1 MTDELTV
8 TQAARLIG
16 VIPRRVRQLC
26 EMGRIRARWTG
37 TRWRIRTAIILAYR
51 AEARWGRP
59 RDGKRLTKPGRN
71 KPDEARP

>member
-26 EMGRIRARWTG
+26 EMGRIKARWTG
-37 TRWRIRTAIILAYR
+37 TRWRIRLPVILAYR
-51 AEARWGRP
+51 AEAKWGRP
-59 RDGKRLTKPGRN
+59 AGGKKLTSPGSN
-71 KPDEARP
+71 KPQ